1 MSVPCFAARLSYQRF
16 LDIGCGTAQ
25 KVRAKLQQAL
35 YGLVTRHRQRM
46 ILELMPCNQKAS

>member
-16 LDIGCGTAQ
+16 LDIGRGTAQ